1 MFIEQRTYTLVPGG
15 VAEYLRLYAAC
26 GRAPQEQALGTMVGC
41 FATEVGPLNQLVY
54 LWAFASLDE
63 RARRRAALMADPAF
77 SVFRGKVRH
86 LLVRQENQILR
97 QEIGGLLRAP
107 QQAA

>member
-63 RARRRAALMADPAF
+63 RARRRAALLADPAF
-77 SVFRGKVRH
+77 GVFRGKVRH

-107 QQAA
+107 PQVA